1 MERALRMGGKVTV
14 IQGTGE
20 PLGDRE
26 VKEGEAE
33 DLAVFHTKGSRST
46 KTQACQ
52 AEKLSCLG
60 GLEAGCWRS
69 PVSRYLRGPAPACS
83 WSSAANQEGCALAQ
97 SWDSEER
104 AERV

>member
-1 MERALRMGGKVTV
+1 M

-26 VKEGEAE
+26 VKEGEAG

-69 PVSRYLRGPAPACS
+69 RLQVPPGACPCLPLVLGS
-83 WSSAANQEGCALAQ
+83 Q
-97 SWDSEER
+97 SGR
-104 AERV
+104 MCFGTVPGI